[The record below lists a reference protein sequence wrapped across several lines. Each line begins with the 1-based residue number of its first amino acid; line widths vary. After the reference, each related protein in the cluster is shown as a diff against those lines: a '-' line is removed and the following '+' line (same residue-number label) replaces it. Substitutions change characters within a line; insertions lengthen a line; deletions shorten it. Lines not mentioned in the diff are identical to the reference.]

1 MKLLIKLL
9 IVVCLCGVSY
19 YIGWGNGQAS
29 AYNKLE
35 HTPSL
40 FDLLYK

>member
-1 MKLLIKLL
+1 MKFLLKLLIL
-9 IVVCLCGVSY
+9 VCFSLFSY

-29 AYNKLE
+29 AYAKIE